1 MKLSIIVA
9 VYDVAETLERCVQSI
24 LGQDFGDFEL
34 LLVDDGSTDGSGLL
48 ADRLAQTDARLAVFH
63 KANGGLSSARNH
75 GLDHA
80 CGEYLTFVDGDDE
93 LSPGTLSAVMALAGE
108 HPEYDMIE
116 YPVTER
122 PGRADCHVFNPG
134 RRDYADALDWLA
146 EKGFSHCWAC
156 NKVYRRGLFG
166 GVRFP
171 VGRRFEDVIAT
182 GLLLMKRPRIATTGR
197 GMYLYHWNGGGITAR
212 SRSGGLTELLE
223 AQIET
228 VRKLDI
234 DTHERRWHGLYLDMF
249 TAQLHAYRATGRLT
263 LEGQR
268 VAVSRRY
275 HGTKPLLKALALN
288 LLGLKTACRLFKIAR
303 K

>member
-1 MKLSIIVA
+1 MYK
-9 VYDVAETLERCVQSI
+9 RW
-24 LGQDFGDFEL
+24 
-34 LLVDDGSTDGSGLL
+34 
-48 ADRLAQTDARLAVFH
+48 VF
-63 KANGGLSSARNH
+63 
-75 GLDHA
+75 D
-80 CGEYLTFVDGDDE
+80 
-93 LSPGTLSAVMALAGE
+93 
-108 HPEYDMIE
+108 
-116 YPVTER
+116 
-122 PGRADCHVFNPG
+122 
-134 RRDYADALDWLA
+134 
-146 EKGFSHCWAC
+146 
-156 NKVYRRGLFG
+156 

-171 VGRRFEDVIAT
+171 AGRRFEDVLTMGRIVA
-182 GLLLMKRPRIATTGR
+182 KRPFIATTSQ